1 MSSAAVVGVTAA
13 AMVAFAAN
21 SVLTRAA
28 LDADHAD
35 GATFAAVRLTSGAAF
50 LLLLVAFGRGR
61 TAARSA
67 LAGRAWLSAAA
78 LFTYAAGFS
87 YAYLTLSAGT
97 GALILFGV
105 VQATILGWALVRG
118 ERLHALAWLGLSL
131 AVGGL
136 IYLVGPGVSAPDP
149 LGAALMALAGLAW
162 AVYTM
167 RGRGGRDPVLATTA
181 NFSYSVP
188 FAVLLLAVAL
198 VAGAARMD
206 AVGLALAVTSGAI
219 ASALGYVLWYAA
231 LPHLSRTTA
240 GIVQLTPAPL
250 AAVGG
255 LLLVGEAIT
264 ARFVIAS
271 ILILGG
277 VALAVAPRASART
290 RT

>member
-1 MSSAAVVGVTAA
+1 
-13 AMVAFAAN
+13 MVAFAAN

-35 GATFAAVRLTSGAAF
+35 GATFAAVRLISGAAF
-50 LLLLVAFGRGR
+50 LLLLVSIGRGR
-61 TAARSA
+61 AAATSA
-67 LAGRAWLSAAA
+67 VAGRAWLSAAA

-118 ERLHALAWLGLSL
+118 ERLNGLAWLGLSL

-162 AVYTM
+162 AVYTL
-167 RGRGGRDPVLATTA
+167 RGRGGRDPVLSTTA
-181 NFSYSVP
+181 NIIYSVP
-188 FAVLLLAVAL
+188 FAALLLTVAL
-198 VAGAARMD
+198 VAGATGMD
-206 AVGLALAVTSGAI
+206 AVGAALAITSGAI
-219 ASALGYVLWYAA
+219 ASGLGYVLWYTA

-277 VALAVAPRASART
+277 VALAVTPRAAT
-290 RT
+290 RSGV